1 MLFEQVFASRPGIEP
16 EEIVR
21 RGAPPGYGEWL
32 SAQVAAGFDRTT
44 SARFMEAADIA
55 RAEAGAGESDAAWM
69 LRRAAAGMGD
79 EMGEALTDALDFS
92 GAKDAGAPHTHALT
106 ERDWKASPWYRKEIP
121 YRPDMTPT
129 RARIMAENFD
139 ERRRRD
145 RLIAAGSERYDGL
158 GNMALGFGASLLGS
172 LPDPV
177 NFIPFGGGLKAARTA
192 GSLGKAVLAGARA
205 GAVEGAVS
213 TALADAVVLPDLASR
228 GEDVGFADLA
238 LDVLAGGVLGS
249 VFGAG
254 GGALAR
260 RSAARNAPESAASV
274 MPDPADILELALE
287 DRGSG
292 LMREHARNMARA
304 RVAAGADPDSA
315 AEESHAAAALFDARA
330 RRWAVDFHA
339 SPEDYYR
346 ERLPKYRT
354 ATGAEA
360 GSGAALFHGQTV
372 KSAAEKLAEEAE
384 AWAGLVDGLK
394 AKPEKAQRMLSQTP
408 LVFHLLG
415 AKFREVYAAPHV
427 FDGMFPGKAK
437 KGHHAHTNID
447 ASILKQIPSAL
458 ADPIAVFRSNSV
470 AGRLVFMVDVTDAN
484 GANVVLPVHLDAQ
497 HDFASIHILTS
508 AYSKEKNGVPNNKW
522 FETQAG
528 NLLYVNRKK
537 EERWNT
543 SSGSNSLWVLSNAL
557 DAQSVLTEADLVKL
571 KKTFPDMYQSADRP
585 RARLL
590 FDAREDGRAV
600 IEFFRAAD
608 ASSAP
613 HELYH
618 IFRREMAESAVRPDA
633 PRYLV
638 DDWKRIEAFVGV
650 EPGKPWTRDMEE
662 KFARAGERFL
672 LEGIAPTAELRGVF
686 ERLRQWFLNIYRQ
699 MDDAGLHISP
709 AMREVFSRMFAAPAR
724 NADNDALRGTLTAGD
739 RRALAAATDA
749 ALDDIA
755 AARPVDVGDALRE
768 AGVLERTER
777 GMSNPVVVRSEDLG
791 VPEGAG
797 LPEYIAAAKA
807 CHDALKLESES
818 GKPVIQPQ
826 LEKPVRFSRKGWRKN
841 QSTGADAD
849 KWKLFPKPREIIETS
864 TLKST
869 EAVNKPRKDGFV
881 RFHWVENVVELD
893 GSPRLVGV
901 MLAEDAKGNLFYN
914 INADVEGWRAKKG
927 DPSKLPAQS
936 MTGESGSPIQAEAAA
951 PPVTSRLAEEGAGV
965 NLHVEDMDGL
975 SPDFSTAA
983 EPPAPPRMT
992 PDEARRAESQALAN
1006 QDEALRQGL
1015 DELEARGAADAEE
1028 LAGARTDAESTEA
1041 LGREALN
1048 CAWTVEE

>member
-92 GAKDAGAPHTHALT
+92 GAKDAGAPHAHALT

-213 TALADAVVLPDLASR
+213 TALVDALVLPDLASR

-274 MPDPADILELALE
+274 MPDPADMLELALE

-315 AEESHAAAALFDARA
+315 AEESHAAALFDARA

-372 KSAAEKLAEEAE
+372 RSAAEKLAEEAE

-672 LEGIAPTAELRGVF
+672 LEGRAPTAELRGVF

-777 GMSNPVVVRSEDLG
+777 GMSNPVVVRSENLG

-797 LPEYIAAAKA
+797 LAEYIAAAKA

-818 GKPVIQPQ
+818 GKPVI
-826 LEKPVRFSRKGWRKN
+826 
-841 QSTGADAD
+841 
-849 KWKLFPKPREIIETS
+849 
-864 TLKST
+864 
-869 EAVNKPRKDGFV
+869 
-881 RFHWVENVVELD
+881 
-893 GSPRLVGV
+893 
-901 MLAEDAKGNLFYN
+901 
-914 INADVEGWRAKKG
+914 
-927 DPSKLPAQS
+927 
-936 MTGESGSPIQAEAAA
+936 
-951 PPVTSRLAEEGAGV
+951 
-965 NLHVEDMDGL
+965 
-975 SPDFSTAA
+975 
-983 EPPAPPRMT
+983 
-992 PDEARRAESQALAN
+992 
-1006 QDEALRQGL
+1006 
-1015 DELEARGAADAEE
+1015 
-1028 LAGARTDAESTEA
+1028 
-1041 LGREALN
+1041 
-1048 CAWTVEE
+1048 